1 MKNYASPT
9 QTLTLLLVLVLAL
22 IGSIY
27 PILTLLQERE
37 QSQQI
42 LKETI
47 RTIQQKLPNPSSSDL
62 AKQMPKNISNNLR
75 PGIRYYPQRDAY
87 KYTFQPKYTYD
98 HKGDISDDTG
108 FPEPLERRSIWW
120 KVIDGE
126 WKCYAGVKKQIR
138 GQLCN
143 EYSIVRGV
151 TVSEHD
157 TALAY

>member
-47 RTIQQKLPNPSSSDL
+47 RTIQQKLPNPTSSD
-62 AKQMPKNISNNLR
+62 
-75 PGIRYYPQRDAY
+75 
-87 KYTFQPKYTYD
+87 
-98 HKGDISDDTG
+98 
-108 FPEPLERRSIWW
+108 
-120 KVIDGE
+120 
-126 WKCYAGVKKQIR
+126 
-138 GQLCN
+138 
-143 EYSIVRGV
+143 
-151 TVSEHD
+151 
-157 TALAY
+157 